1 MMIDTFQK
9 YFLYALP
16 LVVLVVNRIPLIGK
30 YVRVVNTLVHESGH
44 TLFALLFNGE
54 VLSVELFSDTSGT
67 AVTKSKGKFSQF
79 VVALSGY
86 PFASLVAYL
95 MFWLIC
101 GEKYLTVMY
110 VLASF
115 ALINLLMFVKN
126 SYGIYW
132 LISFTALIFMA
143 NFYGNEIVYFSVATF
158 LSGILL
164 FESFYSSIQ
173 LLNISFKNPKKAG
186 DATNLAKITS
196 VPALIWSLLFVAQS
210 AFFIYKTVLLF
221 FPFEYAFER

>member
-1 MMIDTFQK
+1 MEDYQK

-16 LVVLVVNRIPLIGK
+16 LIVLVVNRIPVVGK

-79 VVALSGY
+79 MVAFSGY
-86 PFASLVAYL
+86 PFASLVSYL
-95 MFWLIC
+95 MFMLVFNQKCLIVL
-101 GEKYLTVMY
+101 YI
-110 VLASF
+110 LASVS
-115 ALINLLMFVKN
+115 LINLLMFVKN

-132 LISFTALIFMA
+132 LITFTILLLVTK
-143 NFYGNEIVYFSVATF
+143 FYGNETIYFFVASF

-164 FESFYSSIQ
+164 FESLYSSIQ
-173 LLNISFKNPKKAG
+173 LLMISYKSPKKAG
-186 DATNLAKITS
+186 DATNLAKITHI
-196 VPALIWSLLFVAQS
+196 PALIWSLVFVAQS
-210 AFFIYKTVLLF
+210 VWFIYLSALLF
-221 FPFEYAFER
+221 YPVDALMQ